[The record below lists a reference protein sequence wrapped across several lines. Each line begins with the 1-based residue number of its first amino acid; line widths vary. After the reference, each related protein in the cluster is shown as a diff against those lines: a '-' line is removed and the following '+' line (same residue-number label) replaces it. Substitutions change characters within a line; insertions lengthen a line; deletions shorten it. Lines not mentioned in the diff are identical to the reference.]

1 MTDERGLGVSF
12 DTLND
17 ALETVNYP
25 VAASTLLEEYGDR
38 EISHANGTATVR
50 KILEPLGVEG
60 YRSPDEV
67 RQSIFNMIGE
77 EAEGRV
83 GYTDRESNAHAPEFE
98 QESF

>member
-1 MTDERGLGVSF
+1 MTDDRELGVSF

-25 VAASTLLEEYGDR
+25 IAASTLIEEYGDR
-38 EISHANGTATVR
+38 EVSHANGTATVR
-50 KILEPLGVEG
+50 EILEPSGEES
-60 YRSPDEV
+60 YESADEV
-67 RQSIFNMIGE
+67 RQSILNMLGE

-83 GYTDRESNAHAPEFE
+83 GYTDREPNARAPEFD